1 MVARSFCM
9 EGVGGFLQNDEQAC
23 SFQFRGFEQF
33 FETLRNNKP
42 QVVCTIAK
50 TA

>member
-1 MVARSFCM
+1 MVARSFCV
-9 EGVGGFLQNDEQAC
+9 EGVGGFFQNDEQAC
-23 SFQFRGFEQF
+23 SFQFRGFERL

-42 QVVCTIAK
+42 QVACTIAK